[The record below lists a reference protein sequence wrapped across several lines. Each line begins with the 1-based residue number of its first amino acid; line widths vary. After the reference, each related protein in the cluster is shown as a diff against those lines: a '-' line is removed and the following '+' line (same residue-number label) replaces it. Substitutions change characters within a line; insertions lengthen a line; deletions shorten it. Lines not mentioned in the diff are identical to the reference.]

1 MSVFKKILTGI
12 LGDENAKKIR
22 KYEVKVAEINALES
36 KMSKLTDEEIRAKTQ
51 YFKDYQVKI
60 CFPIWQDIQI
70 ALLK

>member
-36 KMSKLTDEEIRAKTQ
+36 KISKLTDEEIRAKTQ
-51 YFKDYQVKI
+51 YFKDYLKKSVKGLEE
-60 CFPIWQDIQI
+60 Q
-70 ALLK
+70 